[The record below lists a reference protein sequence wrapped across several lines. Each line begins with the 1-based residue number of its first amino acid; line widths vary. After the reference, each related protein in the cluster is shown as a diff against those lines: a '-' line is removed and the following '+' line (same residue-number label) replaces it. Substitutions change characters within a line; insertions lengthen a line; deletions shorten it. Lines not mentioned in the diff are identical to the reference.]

1 MFIILTNK
9 IMKIL
14 LVLFSFFY
22 IQNTTV
28 SHENYITLT
37 DQSAKKNI
45 SYTISSVVIAVL
57 AVYPVVATS

>member
-28 SHENYITLT
+28 SHENYITLP